1 LLSHDPPF
9 WRGGLALPL
18 PWDGEK
24 NRRKSVVIVVLT
36 VVMFRLLD
44 ELDVGRS
51 TARKSLHRLGVWSP
65 WRYGEPRQDQQSIQL
80 EILDGFAPFDKR
92 GYPVVSVPAGYAEWA
107 RDYEA
112 TLATGLDRTLLEAL
126 TSIDWEATATPA
138 DLACGTGR
146 TGFWLRQQGV
156 QLIDG
161 VDITPEMLEIARR
174 KGVYRHL
181 DCTDVSRTE
190 LPPASYRP
198 CTLALAD
205 DHLADLTPVYQEAAR
220 LLVSTGYFILIGY
233 HPFFLM
239 SGTPTHYHRVHGE
252 AVTIRCYVHL
262 FSEHHQ
268 AGTEAGLE
276 LIEFRERLIDEEW
289 LQNKPK
295 WRAYQR
301 WPVSFALVWRRN

>member
-1 LLSHDPPF
+1 MSAIIMSQQL
-9 WRGGLALPL
+9 R
-18 PWDGEK
+18 
-24 NRRKSVVIVVLT
+24 
-36 VVMFRLLD
+36 RLLD
-44 ELDVGRS
+44 EPDVGSRLRANHCTALESGSCGDTVNRGRINKIFNWRS
-51 TARKSLHRLGVWSP
+51 SM
-65 WRYGEPRQDQQSIQL
+65 D
-80 EILDGFAPFDKR
+80 FAPFDKR

-112 TLATGLDRTLLEAL
+112 TVATGLDRPLLEAL
-126 TSIDWEATATPA
+126 TSIDWEAIATAA

-161 VDITPEMLEIARR
+161 VDITPEMLEIARA

-190 LPPASYRP
+190 LPPASYRL
-198 CTLALAD
+198 CTLVLAD
-205 DHLADLTPVYQEAAR
+205 EHLADLTPVYQEAAR

-239 SGTPTHYHRVHGE
+239 SGTPTHYHRADGE

-276 LIEFRERLIDEEW
+276 LIEFRERLIDEDW

-301 WPVSFALVWRRN
+301 WPVSFALVWRHN